1 MPILVGR
8 ERVVPNLSLV
18 VETFQGRRL
27 QQEEEWKSAWGKA
40 RIVVYVDRRYVE

>member
-8 ERVVPNLSLV
+8 ERVVPDLFL
-18 VETFQGRRL
+18 ETFQGRQL

-40 RIVVYVDRRYVE
+40 RIVVYVDRRYAE